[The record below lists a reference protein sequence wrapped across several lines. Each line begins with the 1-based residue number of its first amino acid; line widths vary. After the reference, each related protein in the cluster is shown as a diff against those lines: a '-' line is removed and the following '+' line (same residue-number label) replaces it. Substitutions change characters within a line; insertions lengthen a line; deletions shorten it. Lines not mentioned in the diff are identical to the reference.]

1 MPCFLFR
8 KVHLWG
14 WIKWPL
20 ELSSLKFYDKSN
32 DKSSS
37 GTWICFFEEDNRHFV
52 SLYLGLR
59 RHDAEPD
66 HLIVENLVYFCIH
79 FSPGQGI

>member
-1 MPCFLFR
+1 MSSLCSGESIC
-8 KVHLWG
+8 KG

-32 DKSSS
+32 DKNSS
-37 GTWICFFEEDNRHFV
+37 GTWICFFEEDNQRFV

-59 RHDAEPD
+59 RNDAEPD
-66 HLIVENLVYFCIH
+66 RGELGLFLYTL
-79 FSPGQGI
+79 SPGQGI